1 MPRDAGEVRWDRSTV
16 SFVAASFCALSGAF
30 TLTTA
35 VGKQV
40 YDISRREL
48 DLGFV
53 GLAEF
58 APALLLL
65 LVTGTIADRRS
76 RKRVASIAMLGQAAT
91 CAAMALYVASGPTAV
106 GPIFAIAFAFGV
118 ARAFANPST
127 RALIADVAGPTGLP
141 WLVPRRSAATQAAF
155 IVGPVL
161 GGTLYAVDPAAPYVV
176 AAALLA
182 VGSFLITTVQVRTLQ
197 VAAPT
202 KPGSRLQDTLD
213 GMRFVR
219 RSPVLLG
226 ALTLDLFAVLFGGAV
241 ALLPAIA
248 EERLGVGAVGYGWL
262 RAAIGIGGGM
272 TTLVLAR
279 RPLERH
285 VGRTLLVAVAV
296 FGAMTI
302 VVGST
307 TVYAVAFGALVILSA
322 ADAVSVFIRST
333 IVPLVTPPSKR
344 GRVSAVEMV
353 LIGATNELGSFE
365 SGLTGEWFG
374 AAPAVVI
381 GGAAT
386 LVVAGT
392 YWTRF
397 VELRDLDAFPE
408 PVREAVPSDRAGGD
422 E

>member
-1 MPRDAGEVRWDRSTV
+1 VSSGTSAAEPDVRWDRSTT
-16 SFVAASFCALSGAF
+16 SFVVASFCALAGAF

-40 YDISRREL
+40 YDISHREL

-58 APALLLL
+58 TPAVLLL

-76 RKRVASIAMLGQAAT
+76 RKRVASTAMLGQAAT
-91 CAAMALYVASGPTAV
+91 CMAMAAYVATDPSAV
-106 GPIFAIAFAFGV
+106 GPIFCIAAAFGV

-161 GGTLYAVDPAAPYVV
+161 GGTLYAIDPAIPYVV
-176 AAALLA
+176 AAVLLTA
-182 VGSFLITTVQVRTLQ
+182 GSLLLSTVQVRVLQ
-197 VAAPT
+197 VAAPAD
-202 KPGSRLQDTLD
+202 PASRLHDTME
-213 GMRFVR
+213 GVSVVR
-219 RSPVLLG
+219 RSPLLLG

-248 EERLGVGAVGYGWL
+248 DERLGVGAVGYGWL
-262 RAAIGIGGGM
+262 RAAIGIGGGA

-279 RPLERH
+279 RPLQRH
-285 VGRTLLVAVAV
+285 VGRTLLAVVAI

-307 TVYAVAFGALVILSA
+307 TVYAVAFVALVLLSA
-322 ADAVSVFIRST
+322 ADAVSVFVRST

-386 LVVAGT
+386 LVVAAT
-392 YWTRF
+392 YW
-397 VELRDLDAFPE
+397 VKAPELRDLDTFPE
-408 PVREAVPSDRAGGD
+408 AARD
-422 E
+422 

>member
-1 MPRDAGEVRWDRSTV
+1 VGAGLTEVEPAADLPEISWDRSTT
-16 SFVAASFCALSGAF
+16 SFVVASFCALAGAF

-40 YDISRREL
+40 YDISGREL

-58 APALLLL
+58 LPALLLL
-65 LVTGTIADRRS
+65 FVTGTIADRRS
-76 RKRVASIAMLGQAAT
+76 RKRVASVAMVGQAAT
-91 CAAMALYVASGPTAV
+91 CAAMALYVASDPTAV

-118 ARAFANPST
+118 ARAFASPST

-141 WLVPRRSAATQAAF
+141 WLVPRRSAATQAPF

-161 GGTLYAVDPAAPYVV
+161 GGTLYAVDPALPHV
-176 AAALLA
+176 AAAVLLLA
-182 VGSFLITTVQVRTLQ
+182 GSLLLSTVRVRVRQVL
-197 VAAPT
+197 APSPT
-202 KPGSRLQDTLD
+202 GSRVQDTLE
-213 GMRFVR
+213 GLRFVR
-219 RSPVLLG
+219 RTRLLLG

-248 EERLGVGAVGYGWL
+248 DDKLGVGAVGYGWL
-262 RAAIGIGGGM
+262 RAAIGIGGGI

-279 RPLERH
+279 RPLQRH
-285 VGRTLLVAVAV
+285 VGRSLLVAVAV

-307 TVYAVAFGALVILSA
+307 SVYAVAFVALVTLSA
-322 ADAVSVFIRST
+322 ADAVSVYVRST
-333 IVPLVTPPSKR
+333 IVPLVTPSSKR
-344 GRVSAVEMV
+344 GRVSAVEML

-365 SGLTGEWFG
+365 SGVTGQLLG
-374 AAPAVVI
+374 AGPAVVV

-392 YWTRF
+392 YWVTF
-397 VELRDLDAFPE
+397 PDLRDLDAFPA
-408 PVREAVPSDRAGGD
+408 PATD
-422 E
+422 

>member
-1 MPRDAGEVRWDRSTV
+1 VGDGLTDGAAVVTPDIRWDRSTT
-16 SFVAASFCALSGAF
+16 SFVVASFCALAGAF

-40 YDISRREL
+40 YDISGREI

-58 APALLLL
+58 LPALLLL
-65 LVTGTIADRRS
+65 VVTGTIADRRS
-76 RKRVASIAMLGQAAT
+76 RKRVASAAMVGQAAT
-91 CAAMALYVASGPTAV
+91 CAAMALYVATEPTAV

-118 ARAFANPST
+118 ARAFASPST

-176 AAALLA
+176 AAVLLV
-182 VGSFLITTVQVRTLQ
+182 VGSLLLSTVRVRTMQ
-197 VAAPT
+197 VIAPSA
-202 KPGSRLQDTLD
+202 PGSRLHDTLE

-219 RSPVLLG
+219 HTRLLLG

-248 EERLGVGAVGYGWL
+248 DERLGVGAVGYGWL
-262 RAAIGIGGGM
+262 RAAIGIGGGA

-279 RPLERH
+279 RPLQRH
-285 VGRTLLVAVAV
+285 VGRSLLVSVAV
-296 FGAMTI
+296 FGVMTI

-307 TVYAVAFGALVILSA
+307 TVYAVAFLALVTLSA
-322 ADAVSVFIRST
+322 ADAVSVYVRST
-333 IVPLVTPPSKR
+333 IVPLVTPSSKR

-365 SGLTGEWFG
+365 SGVTGQLFG
-374 AAPAVVI
+374 AAPAVVL

-386 LVVAGT
+386 IVVAGT
-392 YWTRF
+392 YWVTF
-397 VELRDLDAFPE
+397 PDLRDLDAFPA
-408 PVREAVPSDRAGGD
+408 PATD
-422 E
+422 

>member
-1 MPRDAGEVRWDRSTV
+1 MGAAELAVRWDRSTI
-16 SFVAASFCALSGAF
+16 SFVVASFCALAGAF

-40 YDISRREL
+40 YDISHREL

-76 RKRVASIAMLGQAAT
+76 RKRVASAAMLGQAAT
-91 CAAMALYVASGPTAV
+91 CAAMAVYVASDPTAV
-106 GPIFAIAFAFGV
+106 GPIFGVAFAFGV

-161 GGTLYAVDPAAPYVV
+161 GGTLYAVDPAVPYVV
-176 AAALLA
+176 AAVLLTA
-182 VGSFLITTVQVRTLQ
+182 GSLLLSTVQVRALQ

-202 KPGSRLQDTLD
+202 APGSRVQDTLE
-213 GMRFVR
+213 GMRVVR
-219 RSPVLLG
+219 HSPLLLG

-262 RAAIGIGGGM
+262 RAAIGIGGGA

-279 RPLERH
+279 RPLQRH
-285 VGRTLLVAVAV
+285 VGRSLLAAVAV
-296 FGAMTI
+296 FGAGTI
-302 VVGST
+302 LIGAT
-307 TVYAVAFGALVILSA
+307 TVYAVAFAALVIISA
-322 ADAVSVFIRST
+322 ADAISVFVRST

-365 SGLTGEWFG
+365 SGVTGQAFG
-374 AAPAVVI
+374 AGPAVVI
-381 GGAAT
+381 GGVAT

-397 VELRDLDAFPE
+397 PALRDLDAFP
-408 PVREAVPSDRAGGD
+408 PPATD
-422 E
+422 

>member
-1 MPRDAGEVRWDRSTV
+1 VSAGTSAAPPDIRWDRSTA
-16 SFVAASFCALSGAF
+16 SFVVASFAALAGAF

-40 YDISRREL
+40 YDISHREL

-58 APALLLL
+58 TPAVLL
-65 LVTGTIADRRS
+65 LVITGTIADRRS
-76 RKRVASIAMLGQAAT
+76 RKRVASAAMLGQAAT
-91 CAAMALYVASGPTAV
+91 CGAMAVYAALDPTAV
-106 GPIFAIAFAFGV
+106 GPIFAIAAAFGV
-118 ARAFANPST
+118 ARAFASPST

-161 GGTLYAVDPAAPYVV
+161 GGTLYAVDPAIPYVA
-176 AAALLA
+176 AAALLVGGA
-182 VGSFLITTVQVRTLQ
+182 VLLSTVEVRTLQ
-197 VAAPT
+197 VAAPAT
-202 KPGSRLQDTLD
+202 PGSRLQDTIE
-213 GMRFVR
+213 GVRVVR
-219 RSPVLLG
+219 RSPLLLG

-285 VGRTLLVAVAV
+285 VGRTLLAVVAV

-307 TVYAVAFGALVILSA
+307 TVYAVAFAALVVLSA
-322 ADAVSVFIRST
+322 ADAVSVFVRST

-381 GGAAT
+381 GGVAT

-392 YWTRF
+392 YW
-397 VELRDLDAFPE
+397 VAAPELRDLDEFPE
-408 PVREAVPSDRAGGD
+408 AARD
-422 E
+422 